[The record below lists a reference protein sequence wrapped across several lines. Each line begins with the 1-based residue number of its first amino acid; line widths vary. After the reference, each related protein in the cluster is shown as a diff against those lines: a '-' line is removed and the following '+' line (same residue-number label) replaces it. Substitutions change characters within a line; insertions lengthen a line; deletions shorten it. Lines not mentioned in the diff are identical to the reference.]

1 METVVFILVYF
12 LSFIVSYFLVENNE
26 EHLWIVVPV
35 FNTLALSI
43 LLLTIV
49 LDKTIQFF
57 VKE

>member
-1 METVVFILVYF
+1 MEIIVFIAIYF
-12 LSFIVSYFLVENNE
+12 ISFIISYYLVENNE

>member
-1 METVVFILVYF
+1 METVVFIAIYF
-12 LSFIVSYFLVENNE
+12 LSFAISYYLIEDKE

-43 LLLTIV
+43 LLFTIV
-49 LDKTIQFF
+49 LDKTIDLF